1 MKKTVSV
8 LMSTA
13 MLTSGALNTTVFAE
27 TIANE
32 MWGVS
37 YPENQMVVEASEFL
51 KDTKNTEG
59 ENAVEDTN
67 LRYMINIMYKREGT
81 EEQLKEMPVTEKMVQ
96 NLRILS
102 PEQCKAHNPN
112 EKLFM
117 LKSLKGLE
125 YAENLEWLSLVNQ
138 QEDSIEPLRGLK
150 KLKFL
155 DIRNNNNLKDL
166 TPIENITSLE
176 SLNIHTIKVD
186 NFDFLSKLV
195 NLKYLDAFSCQ
206 SNDISGLK
214 NLINLKYLDISRNT
228 FDNIE
233 SLSNMKNLEHLNISK
248 SAFSLTDMKKVV
260 SLDHIKEATKLKFLD
275 ASSNEISNLSALS
288 NMSNLE
294 ELYLNNNSIKDWSHI
309 NKLAKLKNVF
319 SSGNPVEFSK
329 NNNDENKTDEENT
342 SLKEGRY
349 TVEGVVNPAMITV
362 NNKDEISSKLPKTVN
377 VSIKKVE
384 SEKTNNGA
392 SGDTNENPSDNQNDT
407 PVDNEND
414 IAIEGS
420 LENRKINYI
429 VKDTDGKIVK
439 IPLKF
444 DATTLEAGTESSYT
458 SVDGIVSINLTGM
471 MRDAT
476 IELKDSKYELVS
488 KNKFTETYDYDNG
501 KVKYISR
508 LERDGEVVRPV
519 YDENAN
525 VSLPEGKHKILE
537 LTVREKVAESSV
549 EDLSKL
555 GVIKN
560 RITYLIKDKQG
571 QLITDEINFTIEDK
585 EGFYGKKQKKSS
597 GGYLE
602 IEDNESLE
610 ANYVLSVEKPYFM
623 DTNYSFDTKYASNKN
638 SITRVYKGDLERKD
652 VTEGVLRVTEDNK
665 NLFTITLDRLGE
677 NDGILD
683 GNPLIQPSME
693 STSYRSVMSSEVSRF
708 VQPAENILGAD
719 LNEAFNTNKNDE
731 LLTEAIA
738 KVNWTLNLEE
748 SREEDGIY
756 VYNGA
761 LALPENITNPKNI
774 TAKIMVKVEKKI
786 DDKLDNNINNK
797 DSDKK
802 NGVNDTGNKDNK
814 NNSGTGGKIDNDKRD
829 IAVSSN
835 TTIGNTSKSKTNVD
849 RVGGMDRILTS
860 VELSKKY
867 YKKSD
872 TVIIV
877 NGFKFPDGL
886 VSSSLSSSIK
896 APILLSDG
904 KSITGSVRDEISR
917 LGAKNIVFVGGEA
930 SINTEMVSSMRKD
943 YSVEVIAGKDRFE
956 TSNAVFDKL
965 KSINKIDRK
974 AVVVSGEN
982 YSDALVSAT
991 IASSEV
997 MPIILVKKDEI
1008 SKDALNRLS
1017 SSNEITIV
1025 GGELSVSKDVEK
1037 KLRGSVNRI
1046 AGENRYETSVL
1057 VSESVYPSSK
1067 SVFVSSG
1074 DEYADTLSLGGI
1086 LPLVKQPIVL
1096 TSKYS
1101 KPKAVQKYLE
1111 KIENITIVGGVRTI
1125 DLSQFDK

>member
-1 MKKTVSV
+1 MKKSVSV
-8 LMSTA
+8 LMSA
-13 MLTSGALNTTVFAE
+13 AILTNSAINSSVFAE

-37 YPENQMVVEASEFL
+37 YPDSQMIVEASEFL

-59 ENAVEDTN
+59 ENVVEDAN

-81 EEQLKEMPVTEKMVQ
+81 EEQLKEIPVTAKMVQ

-102 PEQCKAHNPN
+102 PEQCKAHNLN

-117 LKSLKGLE
+117 LNSLKGLE

-166 TPIENITSLE
+166 SPLENITSLE

-195 NLKYLDAFSCQ
+195 KLKYLDAFSCQ

-214 NLINLKYLDISRNT
+214 NLTNLKYLDISRNT

-233 SLSNMKNLEHLNISK
+233 SLSNMKNLESLNISK

-260 SLDHIKEATKLKFLD
+260 SLDPIKEATKLRFLD
-275 ASSNEISNLSALS
+275 ASSNEISDIRALS

-294 ELYLNNNSIKDWSHI
+294 ELYMNNNLIKDWSPV
-309 NKLAKLKNVF
+309 NKLPKLKNVF

-329 NNNDENKTDEENT
+329 NNGDENSTY
-342 SLKEGRY
+342 EGDLPQMQDKY
-349 TVEGVVNPAMITV
+349 TVEDVVNPEMIIV
-362 NNKDEISSKLPKTVN
+362 NDKDEIKYRLPKTVN
-377 VSIKKVE
+377 ISIKKVE
-384 SEKTNNGA
+384 SEETNNGS
-392 SGDTNENPSDNQNDT
+392 SGNTNDSSSDNQNDISA
-407 PVDNEND
+407 DNEKD
-414 IAIEGS
+414 IAVEGS

-429 VKDTDGKIVK
+429 VRDTDGKIVK

-444 DATTLEAGTESSYT
+444 EATTLEAGTESSYT

-476 IELKDSKYELVS
+476 IELKDSRYELVS

-501 KVKYISR
+501 KVKYISK

-519 YDENAN
+519 YDENSN
-525 VSLPEGKHKILE
+525 VSLPEGKNKVLE
-537 LTVREKVAESSV
+537 LTVREKIAESSV
-549 EDLSKL
+549 EDLSKM
-555 GVIKN
+555 GVNKN
-560 RITYLIKDKQG
+560 RITYVIKDKQG
-571 QLITDEINFTIEDK
+571 QIITDEINFTVEDE

-602 IEDNESLE
+602 IEDNEGLE
-610 ANYVLSVEKPYFM
+610 AKYVVKVENPYFI
-623 DTNYSFDTKYASNKN
+623 DINHSFDTKYASNKN

-652 VTEGVLRVTEDNK
+652 VTEGVLRATEDNK
-665 NLFTITLDRLGE
+665 NLFTITLDRFDE
-677 NDGILD
+677 NGGVLD
-683 GNPLIQPSME
+683 SNPFLPPLMVSGLYRSAISSVASSPAQPS
-693 STSYRSVMSSEVSRF
+693 
-708 VQPAENILGAD
+708 ENILGVD
-719 LNEAFNTNKNDE
+719 LNEAINTNKNDE
-731 LLTEAIA
+731 LLTEVIT

-748 SREEDGIY
+748 SREDDGIY
-756 VYNGA
+756 VYNGT
-761 LALPENITNPKNI
+761 LELPEGISNPKNI
-774 TAKIMVKVEKKI
+774 TAKIIVRVEKKV
-786 DDKLDNNINNK
+786 DAKLD
-797 DSDKK
+797 
-802 NGVNDTGNKDNK
+802 
-814 NNSGTGGKIDNDKRD
+814 NNSGTGVKLDNDK
-829 IAVSSN
+829 INIVSSQN
-835 TTIGNTSKSKTNVD
+835 IAFGYTSNSKANVD
-849 RVGGMDRILTS
+849 RVSGKDRIQTS

-886 VSSSLSSSIK
+886 VSSSLSSAIK
-896 APILLSDG
+896 APILLIDG
-904 KSITGSVRDEISR
+904 NSINDSIRDEISR
-917 LGAKNIVFVGGEA
+917 LGAKNIIFVGGEA
-930 SINTEMVSSMRKD
+930 SINTEMVSLMKKD
-943 YSVEVIAGKDRFE
+943 YSVEVISGKDRFE

-965 KSINKIDRK
+965 KSINKIGKK

-991 IASSEV
+991 IAASEV
-997 MPIILVKKDEI
+997 TPIILARKNEI

-1017 SSNEITIV
+1017 SSDEITIV
-1025 GGELSVSKDVEK
+1025 GGDLSVSKDVENR
-1037 KLRGSVNRI
+1037 LRGKVNRI

-1057 VSESVYPSSK
+1057 VSKFVYPSSK

-1074 DEYADTLSLGGI
+1074 DEYADTLALGGI
-1086 LPLVKQPIVL
+1086 LPTVRQPIVL
-1096 TSKYS
+1096 TSKLN
-1101 KPKAVQKYLE
+1101 KPKVLQEYLE
-1111 KIENITIVGGVRTI
+1111 KMENITIVGGI
-1125 DLSQFDK
+1125 GAINFSQFNK